1 MRGETHYTPA
11 WWVPG
16 AHLRTMWGRLTR
28 RRLTTPVR
36 AERWT
41 TPDDDLLDLRRLD
54 PPAGAPAT
62 TPHLVFLHGLEGG
75 VHSHYVANLF
85 AEAERRG
92 WGADLL
98 LFRGCAGEL
107 NRARRFYHS
116 GETTDF
122 DFALRRIA
130 AERPRAPIGLAGV
143 SLGGNVL
150 LKWLGERG
158 DDGVPDAVRGAVA
171 VSVPFDLARGCKHI
185 SRGFSRVYERFFL
198 RSLVAKARR
207 KLARD
212 PDLCDPA
219 ALDRV
224 RTRWDFDDVVT
235 APVHGAVAVSAP
247 FDLARGSRHLSRG
260 FSRVYERFF
269 LRSLVAKARRKLAR
283 HPDLCDAAA
292 LERVRT
298 LWDFDDVITAPVH
311 GFRDALDYY
320 TQSSSI
326 HFLSRIRVPT
336 LLLSAVDDP
345 FLPPEVLEEVRAIAP
360 KNPALELEFVR
371 RGGHVGFVSGRVP
384 WRPVYYAEWRV
395 GDFLA
400 SQFGQR
406 ERLSSPRLLPTNAR

>member
-1 MRGETHYTPA
+1 MPREHTYTPA

-36 AERWT
+36 AERWR
-41 TPDDDLLDLRRLD
+41 TPDDDVLELRRLA
-54 PPAGAPAT
+54 PPAGAGPDA
-62 TPHLVFLHGLEGG
+62 PHVVFLHGLEGG
-75 VHSHYVANLF
+75 LHSHYVANLF
-85 AEAERRG
+85 AEAERCG
-92 WGADLL
+92 WSADLI

-130 AERPRAPIGLAGV
+130 AERPQAPIGLAGV

-150 LKWLGERG
+150 LKWLGEHG
-158 DDGVPDAVRGAVA
+158 ADDVPTAVRGAVA
-171 VSVPFDLARGCKHI
+171 ISVPFDLARGSRHI

-198 RSLVAKARR
+198 RSLVAKARA
-207 KLARD
+207 KLTRH

-224 RTRWDFDDVVT
+224 RT
-235 APVHGAVAVSAP
+235 
-247 FDLARGSRHLSRG
+247 
-260 FSRVYERFF
+260 
-269 LRSLVAKARRKLAR
+269 
-283 HPDLCDAAA
+283 
-292 LERVRT
+292 
-298 LWDFDDVITAPVH
+298 LWDFDDAVTAPLH

-320 TQSSSI
+320 SQSSSI

-345 FLPPEVLEEVRAIAP
+345 FLPPEVLEEVRAIARG
-360 KNPALELEFVR
+360 NPALELEFVP

-395 GDFLA
+395 ADFLA
-400 SQFGQR
+400 HRFNDPTAFHGKAAT
-406 ERLSSPRLLPTNAR
+406 LPVRWSARG